1 MKVFIE
7 KDKKEVLFAKSC
19 TGKELLKELGINPST
34 VLLVKNNEVVLADE
48 NLSETDEVK
57 ILSVISGG

>member
-7 KDKKEVLFAKSC
+7 KDKKLLELDKDC
-19 TGKELLKELGINPST
+19 TGTELLKELNINPST
-34 VLLVKNNEVVLADE
+34 VLLVKNNEIVLTEELLTIND
-48 NLSETDEVK
+48 DIK

>member
-7 KDKKEVLFAKSC
+7 RENKTIECQAA
-19 TGKELLKELGINPST
+19 TGTELLKQLDIPEST
-34 VLLVKNNEVVLADE
+34 VLFVKNNDVVLPE
-48 NLSETDEVK
+48 TELSETDEIK